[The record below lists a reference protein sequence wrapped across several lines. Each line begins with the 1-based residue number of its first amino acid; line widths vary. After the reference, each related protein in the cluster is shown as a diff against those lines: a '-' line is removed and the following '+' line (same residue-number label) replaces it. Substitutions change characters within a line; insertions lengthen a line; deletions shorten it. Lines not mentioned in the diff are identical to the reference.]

1 MKNRDSE
8 SHASRVAGVNWQV
21 MDIAS
26 AHIINFVTTLNESND
41 RFVELGEIFSR
52 LGYDCKLSLD
62 IGGSLFT
69 IIEPARR
76 RELLAI
82 AFFNLDVKARNG
94 EESTLA
100 SYLLWDNPFWI
111 IRTEIWIEAEV
122 GGMNL
127 LQHFPERQVKTFE
140 ECITQL
146 NASIDDLFA
155 SHHLLI
161 EWLAT
166 KEPTGGQPVGGKRGS
181 LRSSR
186 FPPSGVKAP

>member
-1 MKNRDSE
+1 
-8 SHASRVAGVNWQV
+8 
-21 MDIAS
+21 MDIKS
-26 AHIINFVTTLNESND
+26 EHIINFVTALNKSND
-41 RFVELGEIFSR
+41 RFIELGEIFSQ

-69 IIEPARR
+69 IIEPART

-82 AFFNLDVKARNG
+82 AFYNLDVNARSD
-94 EESTLA
+94 EKSTLT
-100 SYLLWDNPFWI
+100 SYLLWDDPFWI
-111 IRTEIWIEAEV
+111 IRTEIWVEAEV
-122 GGMNL
+122 GGMNQ
-127 LQHFPERQVKTFE
+127 LQHFPERQVNTFE

-166 KEPTGGQPVGGKRGS
+166 KEPTDGQPVSGKRGS

-186 FPPSGVKAP
+186 LLPSGVKLA

>member
-1 MKNRDSE
+1 MDME
-8 SHASRVAGVNWQV
+8 SAR
-21 MDIAS
+21 
-26 AHIINFVTTLNESND
+26 IINFVTALNKSND

-69 IIEPARR
+69 IIEPART

-82 AFFNLDVKARNG
+82 AFFNLDVIARNG
-94 EESTLA
+94 EESTLT
-100 SYLLWDNPFWI
+100 SYVLWDDPFWI
-111 IRTEIWIEAEV
+111 IRTEIWVEAEE
-122 GGMNL
+122 GGGNQ
-127 LQHFPERQVKTFE
+127 LQHFPERQTKTFE

-146 NASIDDLFA
+146 DASIDDLFA

-166 KEPTGGQPVGGKRGS
+166 KEPTGGQPVSGNRGS
-181 LRSSR
+181 LSSSR
-186 FPPSGVKAP
+186 LLPSGVKAT

>member
-1 MKNRDSE
+1 
-8 SHASRVAGVNWQV
+8 
-21 MDIAS
+21 MDIGS
-26 AHIINFVTTLNESND
+26 AHIINFVTALNESND

-69 IIEPARR
+69 ITEPART

-82 AFFNLDVKARNG
+82 AFFNLGVKARNG
-94 EESTLA
+94 EESTLT
-100 SYLLWDNPFWI
+100 SYLLWDDPLWI
-111 IRTEIWIEAEV
+111 ILTEIWVEAEV
-122 GGMNL
+122 GGMNQ
-127 LQHFPERQVKTFE
+127 LQQFPERQAKTFE

-146 NASIDDLFA
+146 NAAIDDLFT

-166 KEPTGGQPVGGKRGS
+166 KEPTGGQPVSGKRGS

-186 FPPSGVKAP
+186 FLPSGVKLP